1 MTTQP
6 ETQPTATGPD
16 GAVDPAQIARALDD
30 RIVTSADVLYARITV
45 GLLEVVGR
53 PSLLPAALFPDVQAE
68 RVQEIWDLA
77 LTVGYL
83 CGTRAAESRRWDT
96 ERLAAARDQLA
107 AAGYAAMAD
116 RIGRVLPE
124 RGLVVHPA
132 DGEARLEA
140 VRGGRS

>member
-1 MTTQP
+1 MTIQP
-6 ETQPTATGPD
+6 DIQPTATGPD
-16 GAVDPAQIARALDD
+16 GAPEPAQVARLLDD
-30 RIVTSADVLYARITV
+30 RIVTSADVLYARITA
-45 GLLEVVGR
+45 GLLETVGR
-53 PSLLPAALFPDVQAE
+53 PSLLPAALFPDVDEQQ
-68 RVQEIWDLA
+68 VQEIWDLA

-83 CGTRAAESRRWDT
+83 CGTRAAESRRWDA

-107 AAGYAAMAD
+107 DAGYAAMAD

-132 DGEARLEA
+132 DGEARLSS